1 MSLVTFRF
9 SDVKG
14 RAQEDWQKY
23 FQKWGMQIQTPI
35 SFDETAL
42 KQILLPANQEQE
54 EKSAKVTVEWGDKLG
69 AILVYHG
76 LSTSQ
81 IRAIFGEVRQ
91 IEAKL
96 KISQLQ
102 GTASEAK
109 VWNKLRLLIPKM
121 AYRAK
126 KEGSGV
132 KNLASVFEPAI
143 NFVIDG
149 ESQKRLERFERFVN
163 FFEAI
168 LAYHRA
174 YGGK

>member
-9 SDVKG
+9 SEVKG
-14 RAQEDWQKY
+14 KAQEEWQRY
-23 FQKWGMQIQTPI
+23 FNKWGLQTQTPI
-35 SFDETAL
+35 TFDEAVL
-42 KQILLPANQEQE
+42 KQILSPVDQAQE
-54 EKSAKVTVEWGDKLG
+54 EKSAKLTVEWGDKLG
-69 AILVYHG
+69 AILVYRG

-102 GTASEAK
+102 GAAVETK

-126 KEGSGV
+126 KEGEGV
-132 KNLASVFEPAI
+132 KSLASVFEPAI
-143 NFVIDG
+143 NLVIDG
-149 ESQKRLERFERFVN
+149 EPQKRRERFERFVN
-163 FFEAI
+163 FFESI

>member
-14 RAQEDWQKY
+14 KAQEDWQRY
-23 FQKWGMQIQTPI
+23 FQKWGLQTQAPI
-35 SFDETAL
+35 SFEEAAL

-54 EKSAKVTVEWGDKLG
+54 ERSAKLTVEWGDKLG
-69 AILVYHG
+69 AILVYRG

-102 GTASEAK
+102 GTASETK

-126 KEGSGV
+126 KEGDGV
-132 KNLASVFEPAI
+132 KSLASVFEPAI
-143 NFVIDG
+143 NLVLDG
-149 ESQKRLERFERFVN
+149 EQQKRMERFERFVN
-163 FFEAI
+163 FFESI

>member
-9 SDVKG
+9 SDVKDK
-14 RAQEDWQKY
+14 AQGDWQKY
-23 FQKWGMQIQTPI
+23 FQKWGLQTQTPI
-35 SFDETAL
+35 SFDESTL
-42 KQILLPANQEQE
+42 RQILLPANQEQE
-54 EKSAKVTVEWGDKLG
+54 EKSAKLTVEWGDKLG
-69 AILVYHG
+69 AILVYRG

-102 GTASEAK
+102 NTASETK

-126 KEGSGV
+126 KEGEGV

-143 NFVIDG
+143 TFVLDG
-149 ESQKRLERFERFVN
+149 EQQKRMERFEHFVN

>member
-1 MSLVTFRF
+1 MNLVTFRF
-9 SDVKG
+9 SDVKDK
-14 RAQEDWQKY
+14 AQGDWQKY
-23 FQKWGMQIQTPI
+23 FQKWGLQTQTPI
-35 SFDETAL
+35 LFDESVL
-42 KQILLPANQEQE
+42 KQIILPSNSEEE
-54 EKSAKVTVEWGDKLG
+54 EKSAKLTVEWGDKLG
-69 AILVYHG
+69 AILVYRG

-102 GTASEAK
+102 DTDGETK

-126 KEGSGV
+126 KEGDGV

-149 ESQKRLERFERFVN
+149 EPQKRLERFERFVN
-163 FFEAI
+163 FFESI